1 MLSNRWFGSF
11 RTFSLQLTPSRIL
24 HFSDFIDV
32 FAFLGAY
39 YFVKKCLKTAALLTD
54 TVNAHVLSRLRPY
67 SNEWWMESFGPWAV
81 VTGSSEGIGQA
92 YAYELARR
100 GLNVVLISENER
112 RLRSTQVLLEGRFAV
127 KVEYIVV
134 DFASADQTEV
144 YNRIW
149 EVLEDKD
156 IGLLVNN
163 VGVSYRCPDVLLS
176 ISREDLWRLIYVNIG
191 AATMMTHMLLPG
203 MVKQGRGGLVVV
215 SAGSSTQ
222 ITPQMTVYSA
232 TKRYL
237 DYFIQG
243 VAYEYRH
250 SGLTFQCLMPFYVNT
265 RMTGFSDTLTRSR
278 GFFPSAKQYASNAI
292 LTLGRASLTTGYF
305 YHTLQLWL
313 AWMLPSGL
321 WMWGSEKLNNALRRE
336 AQNRALR
343 RVHKSASDET
353 MVSVAMTPA

>member
-1 MLSNRWFGSF
+1 MKTSNEQINIYSIT
-11 RTFSLQLTPSRIL
+11 RTGLIVYKWRTAACKILRLVHSSRITWQFRVSTSVQL
-24 HFSDFIDV
+24 W
-32 FAFLGAY
+32 
-39 YFVKKCLKTAALLTD
+39 TLT
-54 TVNAHVLSRLRPY
+54 
-67 SNEWWMESFGPWAV
+67 NETTKSPV